1 MDVVLGL
8 AVVLIVALGAAVVYL
23 WLQLSSERKRKVSEE
38 EIRDI
43 VSDAEELGAEEK
55 RMIRDIMDLDD
66 TTVREIMIPRVDII
80 AVEDAETV
88 HQTIERM
95 RGTGHSRLPVYHE
108 DADEIVGV
116 VHYKDLI
123 DPLLEGKADDPVGD
137 YAYEPLFVPETKDV
151 YPLLAEMQT
160 KHQQMAIVVDEYGG
174 TDGLITVEDIVEE
187 IVGEIEDETDHGG
200 ALVREREEGVW
211 VADGRLPIEDALE
224 LGWPVEDSDD
234 YETLAGWVLDMLDT
248 VPKVG
253 DEFEQGGYRF
263 KVQFMRRRRI
273 NSIKVTRI
281 ETTEK
286 NSPTES

>member
-1 MDVVLGL
+1 M
-8 AVVLIVALGAAVVYL
+8 GAAIAILALVVVAEAAAIGYL
-23 WLQLSSERKRKVSEE
+23 ARKLQMERQKKASEE

-43 VSDAEELGAEEK
+43 VSDTEDLDAAEK
-55 RMIRDIMDLDD
+55 RMIHDVMDLGD
-66 TTVREIMIPRVDII
+66 TTVREIMLPRVDMIM
-80 AVEDAETV
+80 VEDTETV

-108 DADEIVGV
+108 DADEVVGV

-123 DPLLEGKADDPVGD
+123 DPLLEGKADELVSA

-187 IVGEIEDETDHGG
+187 IVGEIEDETDHGA
-200 ALVREREEGVW
+200 ALVRARGDGEW

-234 YETLAGWVLDMLDT
+234 YETLAGWVLEVLDT

-253 DEFEQGGYRF
+253 DELEQGGYRF
-263 KVQFMRRRRI
+263 KIQFMRRRRI
-273 NSIKVTRI
+273 SSIKVTRV
-281 ETTEK
+281 ETTDEDV
-286 NSPTES
+286 PTES